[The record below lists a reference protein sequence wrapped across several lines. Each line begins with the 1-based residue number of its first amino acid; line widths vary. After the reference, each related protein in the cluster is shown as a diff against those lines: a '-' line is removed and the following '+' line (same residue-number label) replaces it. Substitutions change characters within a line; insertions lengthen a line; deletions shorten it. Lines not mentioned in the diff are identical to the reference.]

1 MSAEIRKK
9 AKSFKQ
15 KVLEDAVAGLHTNL
29 LLLGENLGLFDV
41 LVANVPMTSDE
52 LAVAANINKRY
63 CQEWCLH
70 MAATHVLSVDAAS
83 NKFQLQEGVAE
94 ALKDT
99 ATLSITNTMAAAI
112 QNPERLQRA
121 YQTGEGIGW
130 GDHHK
135 LLHIGTRRFFTPLYE
150 NALIPNLPNRVKE
163 ILEAGGSL
171 LDVGCGEGVSSC
183 VFGSAFPNATI
194 HGVDFHVPS
203 IEAATKLATSKNL
216 TNVKFSVASSDKK
229 LDEKYD
235 VVTFFDCFH
244 DMSVAV
250 GAAKAAFTQLK
261 PDGVVLLVEPLAAD
275 TDSIRDQ
282 LALPTVTA
290 HSAFSCHI
298 CLPCSIQN
306 NGDALGTCTPTCKHR
321 EIFVSAGF
329 KSLEKVK
336 NGFEAMGFRM
346 LLANKL

>member
-194 HGVDFHVPS
+194 HGVDFHGLSPTVYTIMLS
-203 IEAATKLATSKNL
+203 WFVRCSSSCACFCCSLDVSRVCLFRGFEKLSHLHIT
-216 TNVKFSVASSDKK
+216 
-229 LDEKYD
+229 
-235 VVTFFDCFH
+235 
-244 DMSVAV
+244 
-250 GAAKAAFTQLK
+250 
-261 PDGVVLLVEPLAAD
+261 LLV
-275 TDSIRDQ
+275 
-282 LALPTVTA
+282 
-290 HSAFSCHI
+290 
-298 CLPCSIQN
+298 
-306 NGDALGTCTPTCKHR
+306 KH
-321 EIFVSAGF
+321 
-329 KSLEKVK
+329 
-336 NGFEAMGFRM
+336 
-346 LLANKL
+346 